1 MSTEV
6 KLAPEEL
13 YAKNIAFF
21 EKNIPTIHNM
31 IKNHDTVL
39 STLVPVGE
47 DDWDVELRGVRL
59 YGQGVRAAL
68 DGHLNN
74 PSYWTR
80 ISTSAPGENSTDAHS
95 GLFKDALLERVK
107 AEGVAIGTDWYD
119 NDAFYLVSFGV
130 GLGLHLR
137 PLVEKTRC
145 RALILVEPNTEFLIH
160 SLSVLDWEE
169 LVTFCQERSTSLYW
183 VVSDRD
189 LIIANEIQTL
199 IRFITVAEVDG
210 MTLFTLYHNAHM
222 ASARAIILRE
232 AGVLL
237 SGLGWL
243 DDELLMVRNSV
254 LNLRDERPLIFR
266 KAVDY
271 CDWPVFVVGS
281 GPSLENDLDAI
292 AANAHKAVV
301 IACGTGL
308 APLLRRGIRPDFY
321 MELENLPQSYVFLD
335 SIRQKYSLEGITLV
349 GTTTIDP
356 RIAPLFDRV
365 VYFLR
370 DGLASSP
377 LFTVDRETDLPW
389 VNPTVGNTGLAYG
402 LGAGFREF
410 YLFGIDLG
418 AKDPKKHHCDDTPY
432 MTGLLPF
439 ENPMN
444 DMLPGNFGGT
454 VYADSV
460 FRWAH
465 DSFEKVVAIKQH
477 GHRFYNCADGAMI
490 KGTIPKMSSSLKLP
504 ERAEPKAA
512 MIDRLL
518 SRYQPY
524 GRDTLD
530 RVWQPEEHFAEVA
543 AFRDVLLDFC
553 AEENAEHPDDYVA
566 KVFRHMFPFGP
577 TRPPH
582 HYFRGSMALAML
594 CACHFRN
601 RVQPD
606 QREQFRAIMR
616 QEFVA
621 LINRINDRV
630 VELLSDLPEEGE
642 GDHA

>member
-1 MSTEV
+1 MSTE
-6 KLAPEEL
+6 KAMSREEL
-13 YAKNIAFF
+13 YQKNLAFF
-21 EKNIPTIHNM
+21 EKSISQIYNLIR
-31 IKNHDTVL
+31 NHPGPV
-39 STLVPVGE
+39 SSLVPVG
-47 DDWDVELRGVRL
+47 DGDWDVELRGVRL
-59 YGQGVRAAL
+59 YGQGARAAVADQMSDSSCWVCINTCSPN
-68 DGHLNN
+68 DGSIDTHSHEFN
-74 PSYWTR
+74 
-80 ISTSAPGENSTDAHS
+80 DAI
-95 GLFKDALLERVK
+95 LARAA
-107 AEGVAIGTDWYD
+107 AEGIEISGARYSRST
-119 NDAFYLVSFGV
+119 FYLTVFGV

-137 PLVEKTRC
+137 SLVEVTQC
-145 RALILVEPNTEFLIH
+145 RALILVEPNVEFVIH
-160 SLSVLDWEE
+160 SMSVLDWEE
-169 LVTFCQERSTSLYW
+169 LVMFCRERGTTLYW
-183 VVSDRD
+183 VVNDRD
-189 LIIANEIQTL
+189 LLIANEIRNL
-199 IRFITVAEVDG
+199 IRVVNVVEVDG
-210 MTLFTLYHNAHM
+210 MTMFSLYHNAHM
-222 ASARAIILRE
+222 ASAQAIILQE

-377 LFTVDRETDLPW
+377 LFTVDPETDLPW

-418 AKDPKKHHCDDTPY
+418 AKDPQKHHCDDTPY

-439 ENPMN
+439 ENPMT

-477 GHRFYNCADGAMI
+477 GHRFYNCADGALI
-490 KGTIPKMSSSLKLP
+490 KGTIPKMSSSIKLP

-518 SRYQPY
+518 SRYRPY

-530 RVWQPEEHFAEVA
+530 RVWQSEEHFAEVA
-543 AFRDVLLDFC
+543 AFRDILLEIC
-553 AEENAEHPDDYVA
+553 AEENADHPDDYIA
-566 KVFRHMFPFGP
+566 KLFCQLTPRDF

-594 CACHFRN
+594 SACHFRN
-601 RVQPD
+601 RVPLD
-606 QREQFRAIMR
+606 QCEQFRAIIR
-616 QEFVA
+616 EETVA
-621 LINRINDRV
+621 LINRIHDRV

-642 GDHA
+642 GGHA